1 MRFVKALFA
10 LVTQRSVRQHNVVCV
25 ALAVLWILG
34 MLTLWLPLI
43 LKITLP

>member
-1 MRFVKALFA
+1 MRFVKALIA
-10 LVTQRSVRQHNVVCV
+10 LLSQRCNDQNNMVCA
-25 ALAVLWILG
+25 ALAVVWILG